1 MLEPE
6 EPALRGGLPWPLRLA
21 LGAASLVVIVAGL
34 RAIAPLMSGFL
45 FALLLTLVL
54 NPLTTWLRKLG
65 LPQALAIVLTLLI
78 VLGGG
83 AMVIVLV
90 GNSVSELARNLP
102 QYRDQVEGLRDQVL
116 ASLDGLGMNT
126 EKLDLAAIDPKGLV
140 GPATSI
146 VGTVVGGL
154 GHAFFVLL
162 ITAFMLIEFSSIF
175 DRFETSRSPLE
186 GDRTSLTRFGEMA
199 RDIQKYVGLSA
210 LLGAIGAFCFFVL
223 LKAMGVPYV
232 ATWVV
237 LFFVMSFVPTVG
249 GIIAVIPALLLV
261 LLEQGWQ
268 RAVVF
273 AIIFVFFNSGI
284 GDILKPRIMQR
295 GFEISI
301 VAVFMSLV
309 FWNFV
314 LGPVGIVLAVP
325 LTITLRR
332 LAQEYSP
339 ELRAA
344 LVE

>member
-1 MLEPE
+1 MPEPYE
-6 EPALRGGLPWPLRLA
+6 TRPRGGLPWPLRLA
-21 LGAASLVVIVAGL
+21 IGAASLVIIITGL
-34 RAIAPLMSGFL
+34 RAIAPILSGFL

-54 NPLTTWLRKLG
+54 NPLTSWLRRLG
-65 LPQALAIVLTLLI
+65 LPKALAIILTLLL

-90 GNSVSELARNLP
+90 GSSISELARNLP
-102 QYRDQVEGLRDQVL
+102 HYRDQFVGLRDQIL
-116 ASLDGLGMNT
+116 ASLGNLGMDT
-126 EKLDLAAIDPKGLV
+126 DKFLDVGDVDPKGLL

-146 VGTVVGGL
+146 VGAAVGGV

-162 ITAFMLIEFSSIF
+162 ITAFMLIEFSSVFARI
-175 DRFETSRSPLE
+175 EKTPEAE
-186 GDRTSLTRFGEMA
+186 GRTSLMRFGEMA

-210 LLGAIGAFCFFVL
+210 LLGAIGAFCFVL

-249 GIIAVIPALLLV
+249 GIIAVIPSLLLV

-268 RAVVF
+268 RAVLF
-273 AIIFVFFNSGI
+273 AVLFVLFNSGI
-284 GDILKPRIMQR
+284 GDILKPRIMQK

-301 VAVFMSLV
+301 VAVFLSLV
-309 FWNFV
+309 FWNYV

-332 LAQEYSP
+332 LSQEYAP
-339 ELRAA
+339 ELREA